1 MGNAESSDSLS
12 VKSRARSQSPTQNG
26 ESSIS
31 RGRSVRSNGTRRCL
45 SDRPPRRSKTCRH
58 RTSRMK
64 VVCSVTGL
72 TLHQKALLNRKWNRM
87 DTATIYELGRRMFA
101 SIFAENP
108 HYLAYLDLKNE
119 PNWRNHI
126 NFKIHVQR
134 FVTALSEAMRRLSDP
149 ATSCDVLRDFGASY
163 AAYPKRVSAMYFE
176 RLANA
181 LNQTATQLQE
191 GDHQSVEVAAVRNDS
206 VTQSVDESVVSLQ
219 REKSIRSLADSER
232 STKDELLE
240 SASLSSFPAPRFTS
254 SRGSLSMVDSL
265 RDSHA
270 DCLDHGPHDVCP
282 ITAEAWTVL
291 SAFLANQIKYGYE
304 MERVIRTELS
314 KLGLDGSGGMKR
326 GALAL
331 QRPTQFA

>member
-1 MGNAESSDSLS
+1 MGNAESADSLS
-12 VKSRARSQSPTQNG
+12 TKHRTRSQSPVREPG
-26 ESSIS
+26 VV
-31 RGRSVRSNGTRRCL
+31 RMPSVPTAGARCMTE
-45 SDRPPRRSKTCRH
+45 RPPRRSKTCR
-58 RTSRMK
+58 SRNSRKK

-72 TLHQKALLNRKWNRM
+72 TLHQKALLTRKWNRM
-87 DTATIYELGRRMFA
+87 ESATVYELGRRMFE
-101 SIFAENP
+101 SIFTENP
-108 HYLAYLDLKNE
+108 HYLAYLDLKGE

-134 FVTALSEAMRRLSDP
+134 FVTAMSEAMRRLRDP
-149 ATSCDVLRDFGASY
+149 STSYDVLRDFGASY
-163 AAYPKRVSAMYFE
+163 AVYPKRVSAVYFE

-191 GDHQSVEVAAVRNDS
+191 GDHQGIEKAPSRKQSLTSSDKDKSFKSLVDSEKSVEEEQMPV
-206 VTQSVDESVVSLQ
+206 
-219 REKSIRSLADSER
+219 
-232 STKDELLE
+232 
-240 SASLSSFPAPRFTS
+240 SASFSSFSTPAKTAIH
-254 SRGSLSMVDSL
+254 SRGSLTGVDSI
-265 RDSHA
+265 REHG
-270 DCLDHGPHDVCP
+270 DCLDHGPNDVCP

-326 GALAL
+326 GALSL

>member
-1 MGNAESSDSLS
+1 MPS
-12 VKSRARSQSPTQNG
+12 VPTAGARCMT
-26 ESSIS
+26 E
-31 RGRSVRSNGTRRCL
+31 
-45 SDRPPRRSKTCRH
+45 RPPRRSKTCR
-58 RTSRMK
+58 SRNSRKK

-72 TLHQKALLNRKWNRM
+72 TLHQKALLTRKWNRM
-87 DTATIYELGRRMFA
+87 ESATVYELGRRMFE
-101 SIFAENP
+101 SIFTENP
-108 HYLAYLDLKNE
+108 HYLAYLDLKGE

-134 FVTALSEAMRRLSDP
+134 FVTAMSEAMRRLRDP
-149 ATSCDVLRDFGASY
+149 STSYDVLRDFGASY
-163 AAYPKRVSAMYFE
+163 AVYPKRVSAVYFE

-191 GDHQSVEVAAVRNDS
+191 GDHQGIEMPV
-206 VTQSVDESVVSLQ
+206 
-219 REKSIRSLADSER
+219 
-232 STKDELLE
+232 
-240 SASLSSFPAPRFTS
+240 SASFSSFSTPAKTAIH
-254 SRGSLSMVDSL
+254 SRGSLTGVDSI
-265 RDSHA
+265 REHG
-270 DCLDHGPHDVCP
+270 DCLGQLLSLIWDSKAEHHGPNDVCP

-326 GALAL
+326 GALSL